1 MCTQDNTNVRAYL
14 PEVEA
19 FLAEARRRG
28 WALRTFSERDCALAD
43 MIAILCYVERA
54 GIQRARNLFAGFVH
68 VYPEHGGHLPEAD
81 RALKSWE
88 RLDTGGEGGP
98 ICEEAWGAVIVA
110 FVRGGDAEGGLVR
123 GLSFDC
129 LLRGKDWSKLRLEDV
144 TSSTRGDGSLEV
156 SLMLGVRKRGETTK
170 TGSRQGVV
178 VGRQWVAVWLGKSNQ
193 FKLPSFMNG
202 NCRKSAAECSFS
214 HDRSICFPVSRDRE
228 KLRSRSRDRRAT
240 TRTRFSSRTGN

>member
-1 MCTQDNTNVRAYL
+1 MGRRASQCKGAANTRGTGLPQRAFHPGGRKAASTFCMCTQDNTNVRAYL

-28 WALRTFSERDCALAD
+28 WALNTFSERDCALAD

-110 FVRGGDAEGGLVR
+110 FVRGGDDEGGLVS

-129 LLRGKDWSKLRLEDV
+129 LLRG
-144 TSSTRGDGSLEV
+144 
-156 SLMLGVRKRGETTK
+156 
-170 TGSRQGVV
+170 
-178 VGRQWVAVWLGKSNQ
+178 
-193 FKLPSFMNG
+193 
-202 NCRKSAAECSFS
+202 
-214 HDRSICFPVSRDRE
+214 
-228 KLRSRSRDRRAT
+228 
-240 TRTRFSSRTGN
+240 